1 MTTARARGHGAW
13 LAAILLLATVLR
25 LIRLGTFP
33 FWQDEVHNLLKA
45 EHIVGVLTKG
55 TLISNHPP
63 LFAVLVTGWRA
74 IGMDASEWTMR
85 MLPALLGVLIVGMTY
100 VAASRMV
107 NRRAGLISAFLVAVS
122 PFFLVHS
129 QDLKVYIVL
138 PLVAT
143 ILAWVLFEAT
153 TRNTFGWWSAYAV
166 AAGAACYSDVFAL
179 PLLIGLNIWFLLQ
192 IRGRMN
198 RLPGWII
205 GNLVGAVLFLPFL
218 GILLRRANI
227 ALIQPVVWWIP
238 QPTPLHVVFFLKTIA
253 FGYSDVEPFF
263 KIALVLFVGAA
274 AFGACVAFLHGWRVA
289 TLLLCWFALP
299 VAAVYIGSQFT
310 NSFFLL
316 RGLLPFAIPFYILM
330 GTGFARI
337 EPRPLRAVV
346 IALFG
351 AIAIVPIWKHYTR
364 DLPLHEIPHR
374 PGIHFPVESNRAA
387 EYLIANFQEGD
398 VIVHTSPSMW
408 FPFFWYGMREFP
420 QFQVAVDPEHI
431 AIINTLAPGTTGS
444 GEYAGYFPHE
454 IADVT
459 LDARRVWM
467 VFTEW
472 EREHLPGNPM
482 QVWRWLNANY
492 RERQTVQF
500 TGLEIR
506 LYEMMDNP
514 RGALSRDNDDGIS
527 ADFRWNVDEAPYR
540 ITVPDSGVIER
551 SADDRRGA
559 LRLSFDAEPRGDMR
573 SVARTPDRRIV
584 SFTLVNTTDESAHVQ
599 IDALANDML
608 IAAATF
614 ARENPQGVVWRTVP
628 QHNPSGPPV
637 DFELTGAAA
646 HFKDPGTAV
655 LTNTVPIPAGTYDTR
670 FYMIA
675 TPDDSEH
682 LRASVDVF
690 IDNANVLERAPKNR
704 PDLYGWRWV
713 HGAPTTVSN
722 DPTTIRI
729 VANHLLGYP
738 KSYADVAYLAMLRQR
753 GAPRAS
759 QPEPFEE
766 PWPGAITMAP
776 RERKSWAL
784 EIDADT
790 ARVDVWVYEFGR
802 DGRAYYIY
810 DVRPEIDAAVP

>member
-1 MTTARARGHGAW
+1 MTTSRARGHGAW

-63 LFAVLVTGWRA
+63 LYPVLVTGWRA

-85 MLPALLGVLIVGMTY
+85 MLPALLGVFIVGTTY
-100 VAASRMV
+100 IAASRMV
-107 NRRAGLISAFLVAVS
+107 DRRAGLISAFLVAVS

-129 QDLKVYIVL
+129 QDLKVYILL

-143 ILAWVLFEAT
+143 IVAWVLFEAT
-153 TRNTFGWWSAYAV
+153 NRNTFGWWSAYAV

-179 PLLIGLNIWFLLQ
+179 PLLIGLNLWFLLQ
-192 IRGRMN
+192 LRGRMN
-198 RLPGWII
+198 RVPGWII

-227 ALIQPVVWWIP
+227 ALIQPVAWWIP
-238 QPTPLHVVFFLKTIA
+238 QPTPLHVAYFLKTIA
-253 FGYSDVEPFF
+253 FGYSDADPLF

-274 AFGACVAFLHGWRVA
+274 AFGTCVAFLHGWRVA

-299 VAAVYIGSQFT
+299 VAAVYVGSQFT

-330 GTGFARI
+330 GTGIARI

-364 DLPLHEIPHR
+364 DLPVLEIPHR
-374 PGIHFPVESNRAA
+374 PGIHFPVESDRAA
-387 EYLIANFQEGD
+387 EYIIANFQDGD

-408 FPFFWYGMREFP
+408 FPFYWYGMRDLP

-431 AIINTLAPGTTGS
+431 AIINTLAPETTGGS
-444 GEYAGYFPHE
+444 VYAGYFPHE
-454 IADVT
+454 VAEVT
-459 LDARRVWM
+459 TGAQRVWM

-492 RERQTVQF
+492 RERQTVHF
-500 TGLEIR
+500 KGLELR
-506 LYEMMDNP
+506 LYDAVE
-514 RGALSRDNDDGIS
+514 RTEGALSRNNDDGIS
-527 ADFRWNVDEAPYR
+527 ADFRWRADEEPYR
-540 ITVPDSGVIER
+540 IIVPDSGVMER
-551 SADDRRGA
+551 SVEARRGA
-559 LRLSFDAEPRGDMR
+559 LRLSFDAEPRGDLR
-573 SVARTPDRRIV
+573 SVARTSNRRTI
-584 SFTLVNTTDESAHVQ
+584 SFSLVNTTDETARVLV
-599 IDALANDML
+599 DALASDVLMP
-608 IAAATF
+608 AATF

-628 QHNPSGPPV
+628 QHNPFGPPI

-646 HFKDPGTAV
+646 HFQNPGTAA
-655 LTNTVPIPAGTYDTR
+655 LTSTVSIPAGTYDTR

-675 TPDDSEH
+675 TTEDSEH
-682 LRASVDVF
+682 LRASVNVL
-690 IDNANVLERAPKNR
+690 IDNTNILERAPKNR

-713 HGAPTTVSN
+713 HGASVAVSE

-729 VANHLLGYP
+729 VANHLLGYS
-738 KSYADVAYLAMLRQR
+738 KSYADVAYLGMLRQR

-759 QPEPFEE
+759 QAEPFEE
-766 PWPGAITMAP
+766 PWPGSISIAP
-776 RERKSWAL
+776 HERKSWAL

-790 ARVDVWVYEFGR
+790 ARGDVWAYEYGP

-810 DVRPEIDAAVP
+810 DVRPDIGAAD